1 MKNYKLQKEG
11 SLSAEEPTVYYTPQ
25 RNIPIND
32 LTPLQ
37 KMDIVKSGISKS
49 YLERLKKAAGLDYN
63 ELAAVLSVT
72 RATLINKNA
81 AYKFNDAVSERILS
95 LADLYS
101 YGYEVFGD
109 KEHFNQ
115 WMFAI
120 NRALGGKAPFDLMD
134 NIFGREEVRNLIG
147 RIEHGIFA

>member
-1 MKNYKLQKEG
+1 MKGYKLPKG
-11 SLSAEEPTVYYTPQ
+11 STLSAEEPTMYYTPQ

-63 ELAAVLSVT
+63 DLAAVLSVT

-115 WMFAI
+115 WMFAQ

-134 NIFGREEVRNLIG
+134 NIFGREEVHNLIG